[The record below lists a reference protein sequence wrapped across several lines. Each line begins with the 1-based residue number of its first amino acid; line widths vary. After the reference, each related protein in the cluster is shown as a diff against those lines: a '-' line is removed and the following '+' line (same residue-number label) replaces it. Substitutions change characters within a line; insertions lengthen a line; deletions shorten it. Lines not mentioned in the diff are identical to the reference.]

1 MAIITLVTALAISGV
16 AAWYSI
22 AGLVAIFASA
32 KVAIII
38 MGGVLEVGKLVTA
51 SWLYRNWQTI
61 PILLKAYLTTAVI
74 VLMLITSMGI
84 FGFLSKAH
92 LDQTIQI
99 GGTNEL
105 RISQLER
112 LISNQQRVIED
123 AEVVLEQLDGAVQ
136 TLIDYER
143 IRGETGSIATRAAQ
157 KEERQ
162 ALNETINAAVSLI
175 NGYQEDLIPYKKE
188 QISLE
193 AEVGPLKY
201 IAELIYGDQANDLL
215 DEAVRWVILLIV
227 FVFDP
232 LAVLLLI
239 AANMTLSQPRPTKK
253 IEAATVGEIDMPWT
267 TVEVEVEDDSPEPT
281 DDESSIDWIVD
292 KSTLSEMLLDVDR
305 KLVDLYTHRNTVENK
320 AEKRSLQRLKK
331 KIIDKLNDEESNE

>member
-1 MAIITLVTALAISGV
+1 MGLLTLFTALAISGV

-22 AGLVAIFASA
+22 AGLVAIFSSA
-32 KVAIII
+32 KVAIVI

-51 SWLYRNWQTI
+51 SWLYRNWHI
-61 PILLKAYLTTAVI
+61 VPLLLKTYLTTAVV

-105 RISQLER
+105 QITQLER
-112 LISNQQRVIED
+112 LIANEQRVIED
-123 AEVVLEQLDGAVQ
+123 AETVLEQLDGAVQ
-136 TLIDYER
+136 TLIDFER
-143 IRGETGSIATRAAQ
+143 IRGETGAIATRASQ

-162 ALNETINAAVSLI
+162 ALNETINAAVSRI
-175 NGYQEDLIPYKKE
+175 NEHQQNLIPFKKE

-201 IAELIYGDQANDLL
+201 IAELIYGDQAKDLL

-239 AANMTLSQPRPTKK
+239 AANMNLTLPKPTKK
-253 IEAATVGEIDMPWT
+253 IEAATVGEIDMPWST
-267 TVEVEVEDDSPEPT
+267 IEVEIEEQDDT
-281 DDESSIDWIVD
+281 GVIDWVTD
-292 KSTLSEMLLDVDR
+292 KSQLKAMLIDVDN
-305 KLVDLYTHRNTVENK
+305 KLVELYSNRNTVENK
-320 AEKRSLQRLKK
+320 KEKRSLQRLKK
-331 KIIDKLNDEESNE
+331 KIIDKLNDEDSNE

>member
-1 MAIITLVTALAISGV
+1 MMAIVTLVTALAISGV

-32 KVAIII
+32 EVAIII

-51 SWLYRNWQTI
+51 SWLYRNWDII
-61 PILLKAYLTTAVI
+61 PLLLKTYLTAAVI

-92 LDQTIQI
+92 LDQTIQT

-112 LISNQQRVIED
+112 LINNQQRVIED
-123 AEVVLEQLDGAVQ
+123 AEVVLTQLDGAVQ

-143 IRGETGSIATRAAQ
+143 IRGETGAIATRASQ

-162 ALNETINAAVSLI
+162 ALNETINVAVSRI
-175 NGYQEDLIPYKKE
+175 TEHQQDLIPLKKE
-188 QISLE
+188 QINLE

-201 IAELIYGDQANDLL
+201 IAELIYGERADDLL
-215 DEAVRWVILLIV
+215 DQAVRWVILLIV

-239 AANMTLSQPRPTKK
+239 AANMTFTQPRPTKK
-253 IEAATVGEIDMPWT
+253 IEAATVGEINMPWT
-267 TVEVEVEDDSPEPT
+267 TVEVEIDDDVKSTEV
-281 DDESSIDWIVD
+281 DWVTD
-292 KSTLSEMLLDVDR
+292 KSHLRQILLDVDQ
-305 KLVDLYTHRNTVENK
+305 KLIDLYTNRNTVENK
-320 AEKRSLQRLKK
+320 TEKRSLQRLKK
-331 KIIDKLNDEESNE
+331 KIIDKLNDGEPDE

>member
-1 MAIITLVTALAISGV
+1 MGLLTLVTALAISGV

-22 AGLVAIFASA
+22 AGLVAIFSSA

-51 SWLYRNWQTI
+51 SWLYRNWHIT
-61 PILLKAYLTTAVI
+61 PLLLKTYLTTAVV

-92 LDQTIQI
+92 LDQTIQM

-105 RISQLER
+105 QITQLER
-112 LISNQQRVIED
+112 LIDNQQRVIED
-123 AEVVLEQLDGAVQ
+123 AETVLEQLDGAVQ

-143 IRGETGSIATRAAQ
+143 IRGETGAIATRASQ

-162 ALNETINAAVSLI
+162 ALNETINAAVSRI
-175 NGYQEDLIPYKKE
+175 NEHQQNLIPFKKE

-201 IAELIYGDQANDLL
+201 IAELIYGDQAKDLL

-239 AANMTLSQPRPTKK
+239 AANMNLTQPKPTKK
-253 IEAATVGEIDMPWT
+253 IEAATVGEIDMPWST
-267 TVEVEVEDDSPEPT
+267 IEVEIEEEDDTSM
-281 DDESSIDWIVD
+281 IDWVTD
-292 KSTLSEMLLDVDR
+292 KSQLKVMLIDVDN
-305 KLVDLYTHRNTVENK
+305 KLVELYSNRNTVENK
-320 AEKRSLQRLKK
+320 KEKRSLQRLKK
-331 KIIDKLNDEESNE
+331 KIIDKLNDEDSNE

>member
-1 MAIITLVTALAISGV
+1 MMAIVTLVTALAISGV

-51 SWLYRNWQTI
+51 SWLYRNWDII
-61 PILLKAYLTTAVI
+61 PLLLKTYLTAAVI

-92 LDQTIQI
+92 LDQTIQT

-112 LISNQQRVIED
+112 LINNQQRVIED
-123 AEVVLEQLDGAVQ
+123 AEVVLTQLDGAVQ

-143 IRGETGSIATRAAQ
+143 IRGETGAIATRASQ

-162 ALNETINAAVSLI
+162 ALNETINVAVSRI
-175 NGYQEDLIPYKKE
+175 TEHQQDLIPLKKE
-188 QISLE
+188 QINLE

-201 IAELIYGDQANDLL
+201 IAELIYGERADDLL
-215 DEAVRWVILLIV
+215 DQAVRWVILLIV

-239 AANMTLSQPRPTKK
+239 AANMTFTQPRPTKK
-253 IEAATVGEIDMPWT
+253 IEAATVGEINMPWT
-267 TVEVEVEDDSPEPT
+267 TVEVEIDDDVKSTEV
-281 DDESSIDWIVD
+281 DWVTD
-292 KSTLSEMLLDVDR
+292 KSTLSQMLLDVDQ
-305 KLVDLYTHRNTVENK
+305 KLIDLYTNRNTIENK
-320 AEKRSLQRLKK
+320 AEKRALQRLKK
-331 KIIDKLNDEESNE
+331 KIIDKLNDEESHE